1 MVPGVVYKY
10 RTAATLSQ
18 FKNSS
23 NKNSSNKKNSNKKN
37 SNKKNS
43 NKKNSNKNSSNM
55 DPTKTIKDEASI
67 LTMDDQKSS
76 KDGPRQ
82 RLSVR
87 SSKFDRGNKGF
98 LDDEE
103 QLLVKYDANG
113 DGRIDAAELFSIVE
127 DLNKEKQKKKGLK
140 KGLGLSLVA
149 ILLLLTM
156 SFGLVWAVVA
166 LTKEVVVDG
175 SGHLVDSHTG
185 NVVETRPEA
194 SLIHLKAD
202 SGVARRFLMR
212 KLQDSVGGGL
222 DRSDE
227 LDGEGR
233 QHLGTASKSGV
244 HTAYRRFQENSEHC
258 NAVVTVNG
266 VEYTRPLNLAGISR
280 KEEDADRRKLG
291 GDGGSPPRKLLYQG
305 IYMESDPDQEFRLD
319 CEDEEDD
326 CTVFS
331 VGRFHPGSPSN
342 RRLAYIGKDQC
353 QDNDGCNGDF
363 TCDTTWGDNR
373 CTCNEDTDCEYLIE
387 SGGAHY
393 AYRHYSP
400 IDSQCTSGK
409 CYTYYSCFS
418 ASMTTMTPDGPKR
431 MDELK
436 INDLVLTSSGQF
448 QKVYAWLHRTPEKV
462 AASQARESEYLQIV
476 TDRGNKIEIT
486 PKHMIYINDQQY
498 PVEAGHVKVGDFLSL
513 MEPSHATTTTKA
525 AKVTAIT
532 TVKLMGGFSPA
543 TEDGTI
549 VVNGLLASSYSNPR
563 YTDNEHVVVAGKPL
577 MHRQAFTHLIT
588 SPLRL
593 LCIHV
598 NSAFCEVDMDGEA
611 FLPFSKGVDKL
622 YVASANA
629 GIVDSVLMLTGFVG
643 MMAHG
648 IELFFKMF
656 GLPLMASGCVLALIN
671 AVAPFNF
678 NMQIVNK
685 AKKVN

>member
-1 MVPGVVYKY
+1 MSFNANNPE
-10 RTAATLSQ
+10 
-18 FKNSS
+18 
-23 NKNSSNKKNSNKKN
+23 
-37 SNKKNS
+37 
-43 NKKNSNKNSSNM
+43 
-55 DPTKTIKDEASI
+55 TIKDGASI
-67 LTMDDQKSS
+67 PSMNDQKYS
-76 KDGPRQ
+76 KDGTRK

-87 SSKFDRGNKGF
+87 SSQFDRGNKGF

-103 QLLVKYDANG
+103 QLLVKYDVNG
-113 DGRIDAAELFSIVE
+113 DGKIDAGELFNIVS
-127 DLNKEKQKKKGLK
+127 DLKKEHGKKKNLK

-166 LTKEVVVDG
+166 LTKEVAVD
-175 SGHLVDSHTG
+175 SHGHLVDSHTG

-194 SLIHLKAD
+194 SLIFLKAD
-202 SGVARRFLMR
+202 SGVARRFLVR

-222 DRSDE
+222 DRSDD

-233 QHLGTASKSGV
+233 QLLGTAPKNGV

-258 NAVVTVNG
+258 NAVVTVDG

-280 KEEDADRRKLG
+280 REEDSDRRELG
-291 GDGGSPPRKLLYQG
+291 GGGGGNRPRKLLYQG
-305 IYMESDPDQEFRLD
+305 IYMESNPDQEFRLD
-319 CEDEEDD
+319 CDDEEDD
-326 CTVFS
+326 CSVFS
-331 VGRFHPGSPSN
+331 VGRFQPGSSSG
-342 RRLAYIGKDQC
+342 RRLSQIEADQC
-353 QDNDGCNGDF
+353 EDDDDCNGDF
-363 TCDTTWGDNR
+363 TCKSIWGDKH
-373 CTCNEDTDCEYLIE
+373 CTCNEDTDCDYLLE

-393 AYRHYSP
+393 SYRDYTNV
-400 IDSQCTSGK
+400 DAQCPSSYV
-409 CYTYYSCFS
+409 CRTYYDCFS
-418 ASMTTMTPDGPKR
+418 ASMTTMTPEGPKK

-436 INDLVLTSSGQF
+436 INDLVLTSSGKF
-448 QKVYAWLHRTPEKV
+448 QKVYAWLHRTPEKL
-462 AASQARESEYLQIV
+462 AASQARESAYLQIV
-476 TDRGNKIEIT
+476 TDSGNKIEMT

-498 PVEAGHVKVGDFLSL
+498 PVEAGHVKVGDYLSL
-513 MEPSHATTTTKA
+513 MEPGHATTIKT

-563 YTDNEHVVVAGKPL
+563 YTDNEYVLVAGKPL

-598 NSAFCEVDMDGEA
+598 SSSFCEVDMDEEA

-629 GIVDSVLMLTGFVG
+629 GVVDTVLMLTGFTG
-643 MMAHG
+643 MLAHG
-648 IELFFKMF
+648 IELFFKTF

-671 AVAPFNF
+671 VVAPFNF
-678 NMQIVNK
+678 KMQIVNK
-685 AKKVN
+685 SKKVD

>member
-1 MVPGVVYKY
+1 
-10 RTAATLSQ
+10 
-18 FKNSS
+18 
-23 NKNSSNKKNSNKKN
+23 
-37 SNKKNS
+37 
-43 NKKNSNKNSSNM
+43 M

-113 DGRIDAAELFSIVE
+113 DGKIDAGELFSIVE
-127 DLNKEKQKKKGLK
+127 DLYKEKQKKKGLK

-194 SLIHLKAD
+194 SLIFLKAD
-202 SGVARRFLMR
+202 SGVAHRFLMR

-222 DRSDE
+222 DRSDD

-233 QHLGTASKSGV
+233 QRLGTAPKGGV

-258 NAVVTVNG
+258 NAVVTVDG
-266 VEYTRPLNLAGISR
+266 VEYTRPLNLAGINR
-280 KEEDADRRKLG
+280 REEDADRRKLG
-291 GDGGSPPRKLLYQG
+291 GGGGGEGRPKKFRYEG
-305 IYMESDPDQEFRLD
+305 IYMESNPHQEFRLD
-319 CEDEEDD
+319 CDDEEDD
-326 CTVFS
+326 CSVFS
-331 VGRFHPGSPSN
+331 VGRFQPGSNSG
-342 RRLAYIGKDQC
+342 RRLQSYEVSLDQC
-353 QDNDGCNGDF
+353 QDDDDCNGDF
-363 TCDTTWGDNR
+363 TCETVNGDKK
-373 CTCNEDTDCEYLIE
+373 CSCNEDTDCDYLLL

-393 AYRHYSP
+393 SYRTRGHV
-400 IDSQCTSGK
+400 DAQCPSGDV
-409 CYTYYSCFS
+409 CRTYYDCFS
-418 ASMTTMTPDGPKR
+418 ASMTTMTPEGPKR
-431 MDELK
+431 MDELR

-448 QKVYAWLHRTPEKV
+448 QKVYAWLHRTPEKL

-476 TDRGNKIEIT
+476 TDSGNKIEMT

-498 PVEAGHVKVGDFLSL
+498 PVEAGHVKVGDNLSL
-513 MEPSHATTTTKA
+513 MEHGHSTKT

-549 VVNGLLASSYSNPR
+549 VVNGLLASSYNNPR
-563 YTDNEHVVVAGKPL
+563 YTDNEYVVVAGKPL

-629 GIVDSVLMLTGFVG
+629 GVVDTVLMMTSFVG
-643 MMAHG
+643 MLAHG

-656 GLPLMASGCVLALIN
+656 GLPLMASGCFLALIN
-671 AVAPFNF
+671 VVAPFNF
-678 NMQIVNK
+678 KMKIVNK
-685 AKKVN
+685 AKKVD